1 MEMTG
6 FKSIGLLKNWRG
18 DSEILARLVVTG
30 LKLIGLLKKREW
42 AFKFYNGWK
51 WQDSHQWDYLKIRG
65 G

>member
-30 LKLIGLLKKREW
+30 LKLIGLLKKERGHLN
-42 AFKFYNGWK
+42 FIVDGNGRT
-51 WQDSHQWDYLKIRG
+51 HTNGMI
-65 G
+65 